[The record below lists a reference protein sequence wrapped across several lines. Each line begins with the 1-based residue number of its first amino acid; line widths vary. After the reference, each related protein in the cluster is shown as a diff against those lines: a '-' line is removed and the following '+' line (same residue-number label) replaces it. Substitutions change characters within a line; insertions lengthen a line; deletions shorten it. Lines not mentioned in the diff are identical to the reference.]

1 MRFGLPLTKK
11 ILAPSGK
18 SVLIPLGLSAPASAT
33 DTAIQKKIFGSGM
46 ASYTDNCK
54 WRNEKYYETTFAES
68 GSLIKGVS
76 ETIEN

>member
-1 MRFGLPLTKK
+1 MRFGLPLTKN

-46 ASYTDNCK
+46 ATLIIA
-54 WRNEKYYETTFAES
+54 NEEMKNIMK
-68 GSLIKGVS
+68 LRLQNLVH
-76 ETIEN
+76 

>member
-33 DTAIQKKIFGSGM
+33 DTAIQKKIFGSDM
-46 ASYTDNCK
+46 ATLIIA
-54 WRNEKYYETTFAES
+54 NEEMKNIMK
-68 GSLIKGVS
+68 LRLQNLVH
-76 ETIEN
+76 

>member
-46 ASYTDNCK
+46 ATLIIA
-54 WRNEKYYETTFAES
+54 NEEMKNIMK
-68 GSLIKGVS
+68 LRLQNLVH
-76 ETIEN
+76 

>member
-1 MRFGLPLTKK
+1 MKFGLPLTKN

-46 ASYTDNCK
+46 ATLIIA
-54 WRNEKYYETTFAES
+54 NEEMKNIMK
-68 GSLIKGVS
+68 LRLQNLVH
-76 ETIEN
+76 

>member
-1 MRFGLPLTKK
+1 MRFGLPLTKN

-46 ASYTDNCK
+46 ATLIIA
-54 WRNEKYYETTFAES
+54 NEEMKNIMK
-68 GSLIKGVS
+68 LRLKNLVH
-76 ETIEN
+76 

>member
-11 ILAPSGK
+11 ILVPSGK

-46 ASYTDNCK
+46 ATLIIA
-54 WRNEKYYETTFAES
+54 NEEMKNIMK
-68 GSLIKGVS
+68 LRLQNLVH
-76 ETIEN
+76 